1 MRVKDRMRI
10 AVQNLKA
17 GRQMVG
23 KIIFGMTFVLVLLL
37 CSLMSIQ
44 SFIVYTSEFNDKHG
58 ADCYYYELIEDR
70 EISDTWIVSLTEHSR
85 KEKERYHAGEVSV
98 LCTIRPRWGEE
109 QLEAGQ
115 IGLAL
120 EDNIYQIGE
129 YSIFNRKP
137 YQNIYGKMA
146 PIEIA
151 LFQVGISEFAEK
163 LTEQYRGAYL
173 LGSYPEKPGEIM
185 LDTHIMEVY
194 GIEAK
199 EELLGKK
206 VSIYVLD
213 ADEVLLKD
221 YILTGILQA
230 DFLSVRESLTADDYH
245 LEHIYA
251 NPCKEDRERFIVS
264 RGSIR
269 YYFENFEEYV
279 KNCEKRDYIL
289 RLDIS
294 QVYSADNRG
303 IKLTEKGI
311 EYCLLYWIIRSVG
324 KLISLIAVG
333 VGIIITFSIFYLVEF
348 YRSRNTRYFAMLE
361 AIGMEKRDRIK
372 IFSVEMCLIMSMA
385 TILSVYLSFLFL
397 TLMNFFT
404 MQALEFHM
412 VLDLKTGLL
421 AIMAGWA
428 YFWICLRLVMG
439 KGRLSRDAL
448 PNFKSPV
455 C

>member
-1 MRVKDRMRI
+1 MGVKDRMRI
-10 AVQNLKA
+10 AFQNLKA

-58 ADCYYYELIEDR
+58 ADCYYYEVIEDR

-151 LFQVGISEFAEK
+151 LFQDGISESADK
-163 LTEQYRGAYL
+163 LTEQYQGAYL

-185 LDTHIMEVY
+185 LDTHILEAY

-230 DFLSVRESLTADDYH
+230 DFLAVRESLTADDYH

-251 NPCKEDRERFIVS
+251 NLCKEDRERFIVS

-294 QVYSADNRG
+294 QVYSSDNRG

-311 EYCLLYWIIRSVG
+311 EYCLLYWIIHSVG

-372 IFSVEMCLIMSMA
+372 IFSVEMCLMMSMA

-412 VLDLKTGLL
+412 VLDVKTGLL
-421 AIMAGWA
+421 AIMVGWT
-428 YFWICLRLVMG
+428 YFWMCLRLIMG
-439 KGRLSRDAL
+439 KDGLS
-448 PNFKSPV
+448 P
-455 C
+455 

>member
-1 MRVKDRMRI
+1 MRVRDRIRI
-10 AVQNLKA
+10 AFQNLRA

-44 SFIVYTSEFNDKHG
+44 SFIVYTSDFNDKHG
-58 ADCYYYELIEDR
+58 VDCYYYEVIEDQ
-70 EISDTWIVSLTEHSR
+70 EISDTWIVSLTEHSQ
-85 KEKERYHAGEVSV
+85 KEKERYHAEEVSV

-115 IGLAL
+115 IGLSL
-120 EDNIYQIGE
+120 EDNIYQITE
-129 YSIFNRKP
+129 HFIFNRKP

-151 LFQVGISEFAEK
+151 LFQDGISESADK
-163 LTEQYRGAYL
+163 LTEQYQGAYL

-185 LDTHIMEVY
+185 LDTHILEAY

-213 ADEVLLKD
+213 TDEVLLKN

-251 NPCKEDRERFIVS
+251 NLCKEDRERFIVS

-303 IKLTEKGI
+303 INLTEKGV
-311 EYCLLYWIIRSVG
+311 EYCLLYCIMHSVG
-324 KLISLIAVG
+324 RLMALIAVG

-348 YRSRNTRYFAMLE
+348 YRSRNARYFAMLE
-361 AIGMEKRDRIK
+361 AIGMERRDRVK
-372 IFSVEMCLIMSMA
+372 IFFAEMCLMMLVA
-385 TILSVYLSFLFL
+385 TSFSVYLAFLFL
-397 TLMNFFT
+397 TFMNFFT

-412 VLDLKTGLL
+412 VLDVKIGLL

-428 YFWICLRLVMG
+428 YFWICLWLVMRSDG
-439 KGRLSRDAL
+439 LS
-448 PNFKSPV
+448 P
-455 C
+455 